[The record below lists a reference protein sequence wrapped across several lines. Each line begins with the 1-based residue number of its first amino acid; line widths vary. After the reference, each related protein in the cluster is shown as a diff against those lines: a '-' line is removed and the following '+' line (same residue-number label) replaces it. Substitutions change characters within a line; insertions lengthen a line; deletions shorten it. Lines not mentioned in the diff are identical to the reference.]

1 MGQLCDLHCDKIG
14 EKVADSAL
22 LKHFKK
28 ICEIPHCSCEAEAMK
43 AYLVGLCK
51 SYGYAVTVDAA
62 NNILAKKEGSK
73 VTLQAHYDMVCIG
86 VAYPL
91 ALNEKE
97 GWLSAS
103 DSTLGADNG
112 IGMAMMLALM
122 EAGEKVDC
130 LFTAEEEVGLLGARG
145 LDLELAAPCL
155 LNLDSEEEGIVTI
168 GCAGG
173 VDIIATKKLDR
184 QKRTLHLYAY
194 HIAGLPGG
202 HSGVDIDKDIPNAI
216 SLLFKK
222 LCETESYIVDV
233 HGGERRNSIPRKAD
247 VFFGLE
253 TTETIEGAEYLGFKE
268 VEVMGESCAIITM
281 LAGFD
286 SGVRALNKELNIVQT
301 SINLALIESSK
312 EQLRVQLSGRSMD
325 RDDLVA
331 LQKESTDCFEKEGFV
346 VASEGFYSPWK
357 PEKNSFSEMVLDKTK
372 ELFAGADY
380 GAIHAGLE
388 CGIIKEKYPGIL
400 MASIGP
406 NILYPHSN
414 REKVELASVER
425 VFTTLQN
432 IVRRINEG

>member
-1 MGQLCDLHCDKIG
+1 M
-14 EKVADSAL
+14 ADTTL

-28 ICEIPHCSCEAEAMK
+28 ICEIPHCSYETEAMK
-43 AYLVGLCK
+43 AYLADLCRN
-51 SYGYAVTVDAA
+51 YGYDVSIDAA
-62 NNILAKKEGSK
+62 NNILAKKAGSK

-86 VAYPL
+86 AEFPL
-91 ALNEKE
+91 VLNEKG

-112 IGMAMMLALM
+112 IGMAMMLSMM
-122 EAGEKVDC
+122 ESGEEIDC
-130 LFTAEEEVGLLGARG
+130 LFTAEEEVGLVGARG
-145 LDLELAAPCL
+145 LDLALTTPYL

-184 QKRTLHLYAY
+184 QKRELHLYAF

-202 HSGVDIDKDIPNAI
+202 HSGVDIDKNIPNAI

-222 LCETESYIVDV
+222 LCATASYIVDV
-233 HGGERRNSIPRKAD
+233 HGGERRNSIPKKAD
-247 VFFGLE
+247 ILFGLE
-253 TTETIEGAEYLGFKE
+253 TKENIEGAEYLGFRE
-268 VEVMGESCAIITM
+268 AEVMGESCAIIEL
-281 LAGFD
+281 LAGFE
-286 SGVRALNKELNIVQT
+286 SGVRALNRELNIVQT

-312 EQLRVQLSGRSMD
+312 ERLRVQLSGRSMD

-331 LQKESTDCFEKEGFV
+331 LEKESTVYFEREGFDV
-346 VASEGFYSPWK
+346 VCEGFYSPWK
-357 PEKNSFSEMVLDKTK
+357 PEKNSFSELVLDATK
-372 ELFAGADY
+372 ELFESADY

-388 CGIIKEKYPGIL
+388 CGIIKEKHTGIL

-406 NILYPHSN
+406 NILHPHSN
-414 REKVELASVER
+414 REKVELASVAR

-432 IVRRINEG
+432 IVRSLNDA